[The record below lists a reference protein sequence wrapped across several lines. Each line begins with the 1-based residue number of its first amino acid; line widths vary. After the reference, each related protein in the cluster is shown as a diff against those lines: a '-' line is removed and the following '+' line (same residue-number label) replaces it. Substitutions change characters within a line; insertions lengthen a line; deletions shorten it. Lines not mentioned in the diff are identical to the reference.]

1 MSWTMLVLLITWLLS
16 VFGVLIGA
24 SLYRGGKSNRL
35 KGDTYEALLGASE
48 GSKRSG
54 SLSKTTTEV
63 RPELSAWSAFDQ
75 FCLNNDTFLAALAE
89 QQAEMGNFHLSA
101 IVMDRLS
108 DPILF
113 IHARLSLASHL
124 ANARDLY
131 NAQQIIETTPVE
143 PHQLSLLCKKAD
155 IICEALEIAA
165 TIATVDWS
173 PVFLQHLEEILVLLA
188 EQPLMVA
195 QYCER
200 VGCVLDQRDQLDRA
214 IVWWKRAVTTGDQI
228 DANCDVQTQEAIQ
241 KLIRRIGERLIR
253 EQKTGSVSFRWTMLH
268 AHLRKDSSILR
279 EAILQYPPFPT
290 LDPKEA
296 ESQAQE

>member
-1 MSWTMLVLLITWLLS
+1 MSWTMLVLLITWLVS

-24 SLYRGGKSNRL
+24 SRYRGGKTNRL
-35 KGDTYEALLGASE
+35 KGDAYEALPGASE

-54 SLSKTTTEV
+54 KLSKTTTEI

-101 IVMDRLS
+101 IVMDRLA

-113 IHARLSLASHL
+113 IHARLSLANHL

-131 NAQQIIETTPVE
+131 NAQQLIETTPVE

-155 IICEALEIAA
+155 VICEALEVAA

-188 EQPLMVA
+188 EQPLLVA
-195 QYCER
+195 QFCER
-200 VGCVLDQRDQLDRA
+200 VGNVLDQRDQLDKA
-214 IVWWKRAVTTGDQI
+214 VLWWKRAVTTGDQL
-228 DANCDVQTQEAIQ
+228 DAHCDVQTQEAIQ

-253 EQKTGSVSFRWTMLH
+253 EQKTGSVSFRWTMFH

-279 EAILQYPPFPT
+279 EAILKFPALPT
-290 LDPKEA
+290 IDPKEA
-296 ESQAQE
+296 ESQTQE